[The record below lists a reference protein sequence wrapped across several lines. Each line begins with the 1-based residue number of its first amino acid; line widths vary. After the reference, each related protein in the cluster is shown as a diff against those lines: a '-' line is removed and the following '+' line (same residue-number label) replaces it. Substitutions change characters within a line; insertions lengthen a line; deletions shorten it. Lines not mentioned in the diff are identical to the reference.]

1 MTCDWHNHVPIIFPM
16 ARPQK
21 LLLIDLAEEIDSF
34 ARLFLEAKPF
44 MLQVHYADHLAYA
57 THSVRKEIEKILKTG
72 KPTQTTEIDAK
83 ALRPKLARVRRT
95 STPADAHLD
104 HPPVAEAGAP
114 DPRQFR
120 DMTLVEASVKLLT
133 EHPRLHGKKIEELLK
148 TGGYPTKAKHF
159 QTMLEA
165 TFRRDGRFRNVGG
178 NTWELKEPSLFA
190 NGKVEVGQAEQKE
203 T

>member
-1 MTCDWHNHVPIIFPM
+1 M

-21 LLLIDLAEEIDSF
+21 PLLIDLAEEIDSF
-34 ARLFLEAKPF
+34 ARLFLAAEPYL
-44 MLQVHYADHLAYA
+44 LQVHYADHLAYA
-57 THSVRKEIEKILKTG
+57 TTAFRKELEVILKTG

-83 ALRPKLARVRRT
+83 AVRPKLARVRRI
-95 STPADAHLD
+95 SPPADTHVD
-104 HPPVAEAGAP
+104 HRPDAEVGAP

-120 DMTLVEASVKLLT
+120 DMTLVKAALKLLT
-133 EHPRLHGKKIEELLK
+133 ENPRLHGKKIEELLK

-190 NGKVEVGQAEQKE
+190 NGKVEGAEVAEREPTSNDQH
-203 T
+203 